1 MLNDNIKN
9 LILETINLYGNSNL
23 NQAIIDEGTQK
34 LKQAKKLL
42 IEDNRE
48 PSSNLKDEYDNQY
61 NIHKNDNLITKK
73 FRELPYI
80 NREFYK
86 HTFIPNEDVLIGF
99 YVDDHNETYYRDE
112 ITSIYKIFM
121 YDNHELVKVDYI
133 HSGSQQMNFGKLAEG
148 EHILSY
154 EVQDIYG
161 RKSFRDYFE
170 IRVKEPTVKSEYIV
184 SDNEIPTD
192 SDSIEW
198 LNQLILNLDEHFL
211 QELTK

>member
-1 MLNDNIKN
+1 MVNEKIQESIELLLTNPLTQFNVDKVADILSEVLEGYKN
-9 LILETINLYGNSNL
+9 LS
-23 NQAIIDEGTQK
+23 
-34 LKQAKKLL
+34 
-42 IEDNRE
+42 
-48 PSSNLKDEYDNQY
+48 PSSLKTEYNNQY
-61 NIHKNDNLITKK
+61 NIHKNDNVIAK
-73 FRELPYI
+73 ELPYV

-86 HTFIPNEDVLIGF
+86 HTFVPNEDVLIGF
-99 YVDDHNETYYRDE
+99 YVDDHKETYYRNE
-112 ITSIYKIFM
+112 TMSIYKILM
-121 YDNHELVKVDYI
+121 YDNHKLIKTDYI
-133 HSGSQQMNFGKLAEG
+133 HPGSQQMNFGKLAEG

-198 LNQLILNLDEHFL
+198 LNHFL
-211 QELTK
+211 QGLTK